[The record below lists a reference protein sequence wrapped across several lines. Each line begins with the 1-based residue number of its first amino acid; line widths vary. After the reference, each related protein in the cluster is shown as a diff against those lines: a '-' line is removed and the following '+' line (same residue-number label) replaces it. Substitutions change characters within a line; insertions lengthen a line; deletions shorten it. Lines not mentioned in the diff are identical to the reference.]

1 MTVSKRDALLDTA
14 ERLFY
19 TEGFHATGID
29 RLVNEAGVARMTL
42 YHHFPA
48 KEELVAAVLARRHR
62 RYLVVLRAALD
73 EGPGNS
79 VARLV
84 DAHCAWL
91 AERSAHGCML
101 VKAMGEYEHHDPAV
115 HINALACKREVIGV
129 IREAA
134 ARDGAGDPERLAGRV
149 YLILEGATQALPV
162 TGAERTRAD
171 ARALLGAMHGRG
183 AP

>member
-19 TEGFHATGID
+19 TEGFHATGIE
-29 RLVNEAGVARMTL
+29 RLVSEAGVARMTL

-48 KEELVAAVLARRHR
+48 KEALVAAVLARRHHH
-62 RYLVVLRAALD
+62 YLAMLRTALD
-73 EGPGNS
+73 DATGDPIAG
-79 VARLV
+79 LV
-84 DAHCAWL
+84 DAHCGWL
-91 AERSAHGCML
+91 AEYSAQGCML

-115 HINALACKREVIGV
+115 HSHALACKREVIGV

-134 ARDGAGDPERLAGRV
+134 ARDGAGDPERLAGRI
-149 YLILEGATQALPV
+149 YLVLEGATQALPV
-162 TGAERTRAD
+162 VGAERTRAD